1 MFNIYTREAGA
12 GELSVAVEG
21 PSDALIKLEERP
33 HGFLGVAYKV
43 KVAGV
48 CIFKIFPFIFGQTPY
63 EQYLLKALPKK
74 RSLWSCSLQRGLC
87 AITTDDN
94 VKKM

>member
-48 CIFKIFPFIFGQTPY
+48 LHFLRI
-63 EQYLLKALPKK
+63 YLH
-74 RSLWSCSLQRGLC
+74 
-87 AITTDDN
+87 
-94 VKKM
+94 

>member
-48 CIFKIFPFIFGQTPY
+48 FHFLKKYIFIKFSIHFGQTPC
-63 EQYLLKALPKK
+63 EQYLLKALPDGHVVCNKVYV
-74 RSLWSCSLQRGLC
+74 Q
-87 AITTDDN
+87 
-94 VKKM
+94 